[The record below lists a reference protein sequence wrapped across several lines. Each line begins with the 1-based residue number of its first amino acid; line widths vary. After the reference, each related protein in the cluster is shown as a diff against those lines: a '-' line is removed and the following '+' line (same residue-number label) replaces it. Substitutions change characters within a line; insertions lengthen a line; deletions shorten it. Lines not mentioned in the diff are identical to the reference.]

1 MACPH
6 LHAGGLDPH
15 ARFSQCEEL
24 WQGAYPSPL
33 GLTSY
38 CGHCSASGLRG
49 LRPAPT
55 GAARGPSFPM
65 ALRHLHTHVH
75 TPEVAAAGAG
85 GSWTNGVKSDG
96 EESLPTPGGGSWVA
110 NEPAQEIPGRALP
123 PPAVASSILCLCWT
137 TSRSAHLRAA
147 GSAVRITL
155 LPQGHLGGTRWQGSG
170 PGWGHGE
177 PSPGSDV

>member
-1 MACPH
+1 
-6 LHAGGLDPH
+6 
-15 ARFSQCEEL
+15 
-24 WQGAYPSPL
+24 
-33 GLTSY
+33 
-38 CGHCSASGLRG
+38 
-49 LRPAPT
+49 
-55 GAARGPSFPM
+55 M

-75 TPEVAAAGAG
+75 TPEVAVAG

-110 NEPAQEIPGRALP
+110 NEPAREIPGRALL

-147 GSAVRITL
+147 GSAMRITL
-155 LPQGHLGGTRWQGSG
+155 LPQGHLGGTRQQGSG